1 MYQNILRLEGIMVLL
16 VLCGV
21 ALRRR
26 KLITDE
32 GQDCLTDLMT
42 TLILPCNIFLSFPQQ
57 MDLAML
63 RSFFLTI
70 LISVLVMAAS
80 ALLGRAV
87 YGRREE
93 HESKVFQYGLINSN
107 AMFIGVP
114 VIQNLLGAEGV
125 VQQTM
130 YMIFVRMFCWSYA
143 LSLYTGVKADWRQ
156 SLKKLLVH
164 PCMIAAVLGLAV
176 MLSGIQLPEVLLET
190 AQYLSDCMMALSMLL
205 IGVVLSENHTRAL
218 FRRDVWGFALLRLVA
233 LPALVLALCRLCR
246 VPQIVTATC
255 TLLSG
260 MPAASLTAVL
270 AARYRGDA
278 ELGSMLVAVSTALSM
293 ATIVLWA
300 LVLHI

>member
-1 MYQNILRLEGIMVLL
+1 MCIRD
-16 VLCGV
+16 
-21 ALRRR
+21 R
-26 KLITDE
+26 
-32 GQDCLTDLMT
+32 
-42 TLILPCNIFLSFPQQ
+42 
-57 MDLAML
+57 
-63 RSFFLTI
+63 
-70 LISVLVMAAS
+70 
-80 ALLGRAV
+80 
-87 YGRREE
+87 
-93 HESKVFQYGLINSN
+93 
-107 AMFIGVP
+107 FIGVP

-205 IGVVLSENHTRAL
+205 IGVVLSEIHTRAL
-218 FRRDVWGFALLRLVA
+218 FRRDVWGFALLRLVV

-293 ATIVLWA
+293 VTTVLWA